1 MQQRAGDGLGIVS
14 AATQLC
20 VAMGQA
26 GGLMEPFVGQII
38 PVAFNF
44 TPYGWLACNGQTVAI
59 SNYSVLYQLIGTSYG
74 GDGQN
79 TFGIPNLG
87 GRAPLHIGQ
96 GVGLG
101 GVVLSNYTL
110 GEMIGTEEVTLL
122 STQVGQHSH
131 AFMTSTKAANSITPS
146 TSTALGVASS
156 GTGGIHVYGPV
167 PSTTTNLSANTVD
180 FVGGSQPHENRQPFQ
195 AVNFIIA
202 WAGIYPSQ

>member
-1 MQQRAGDGLGIVS
+1 
-14 AATQLC
+14 
-20 VAMGQA
+20 
-26 GGLMEPFVGQII
+26 MEPFIGQII

-44 TPYGWLACNGQTVAI
+44 TPYGWLPCNGQIVAI
-59 SNYSVLYQLIGTSYG
+59 SNYSVLYQLLGTAYG
-74 GDGQN
+74 GDGQT

-110 GEMIGTEEVTLL
+110 GEVIGTEEVTLL

-131 AFMTSTKAANSITPS
+131 AFMTSTKAANSITPDN
-146 TSTALGVASS
+146 TTALGVASS
-156 GTGGIHVYGPV
+156 GTKIHVYGPT
-167 PSTTTNLSANTVD
+167 PSTTNLSANSVSTI
-180 FVGGSQPHENRQPFQ
+180 GGSQPHENRQPFQ